1 MVGSMR
7 TFGHR
12 RTDRLTDG
20 AGFIGPEGGSN
31 KSIAGTNL
39 EKMPENPHF
48 CINYAMH
55 NLLCRTCVILWPNRE
70 DYLVLSFG
78 WVEGDEI
85 YPIL

>member
-1 MVGSMR
+1 MR

-48 CINYAMH
+48 CINYA
-55 NLLCRTCVILWPNRE
+55 N
-70 DYLVLSFG
+70 YA
-78 WVEGDEI
+78 
-85 YPIL
+85 

>member
-48 CINYAMH
+48 CINYANYAKLIM
-55 NLLCRTCVILWPNRE
+55 RILWPNRE
-70 DYLVLSFG
+70 DCLVVS
-78 WVEGDEI
+78 
-85 YPIL
+85 